1 MLFDSRYS
9 YQKNKKTS
17 FCLDRMNEGIRQYS
31 VEKGTEEII
40 YKANRLNMKGNNRL
54 VLLLAARAKEMHLLL
69 ESKFGTICSILFSKG
84 TWKFYYP
91 AKNGIL
97 SDCANLLKLPLEWCL
112 R

>member
-31 VEKGTEEII
+31 VEKGTEII
-40 YKANRLNMKGNNRL
+40 YKANRLNMQGNMRL
-54 VLLLAARAKEMHLLL
+54 MLLLAAKAKEMHPLL
-69 ESKFGTICSILFSKG
+69 ESKFGTICSILFSNG

-91 AKNGIL
+91 AI
-97 SDCANLLKLPLEWCL
+97 WCL

>member
-1 MLFDSRYS
+1 MLFGSRYS

-31 VEKGTEEII
+31 VEKGTEII
-40 YKANRLNMKGNNRL
+40 YKANRLNMQGNMRL
-54 VLLLAARAKEMHLLL
+54 MLLLAAKAKEMHPLL

-91 AKNGIL
+91 AI
-97 SDCANLLKLPLEWCL
+97 WCL